1 MADNEFIKAQKVV
14 LAALGLL
21 EREITLPAL
30 VWRDAG
36 GSFVGVA
43 NDTISLR
50 VPAYTNARTR
60 ALRGGRPITL
70 DSLDETKVD
79 VTLDTD
85 VYKAV
90 SVTDEEMTLDIADFG
105 MQVLTPMVHAVA
117 RGVED
122 SLGDTM
128 VGADYE
134 VTVDLEEDD
143 PYLGIVDA
151 RTALN
156 DAKVPRSG
164 RFLAVGSNIEAAILK
179 SDRLSK
185 FDSTGDSVNSALREA
200 LIGRIAGFTAIGHDS
215 LDPDVAIAA
224 HQTAFVL
231 SMQAPVVPDG
241 VTWGESQSYAGL
253 SMRVIKDY
261 DFLNVQDRCLAD
273 VFVGSNTVK
282 DRGTIDEN
290 GKFQPSVDGSDSPI
304 LVRAVMCTL
313 PGAGSS

>member
-1 MADNEFIKAQKVV
+1 MANEFIKAQKVV
-14 LAALGLL
+14 RTILGML

-50 VPAYTNARTR
+50 VPAYTTSRTR
-60 ALRGGRPITL
+60 TLRGGRPITL
-70 DSLDETKVD
+70 DNLTETKVD

-90 SVTDEEMTLDIADFG
+90 AITDEEMTLDIVDFG
-105 MQVLTPMVHAVA
+105 TQVLTPVVHSVA

-122 SLGDTM
+122 SLADTIS
-128 VGADYE
+128 GADYE
-134 VTVDLEEDD
+134 TVVDLDEAD

-151 RTALN
+151 RLALN
-156 DAKVPRSG
+156 NANVPTGG
-164 RFLAVGSNIEAAILK
+164 RFLAVGSNVEGAILK

-185 FDSTGDSVNSALREA
+185 FDQSGSDTALREA
-200 LIGRIAGFTAIGHDS
+200 LIGRIAGFTAVS
-215 LDPDVAIAA
+215 YPALDPDIAIAA

-231 SMQAPVVPDG
+231 SMQAPTVPDG

-253 SMRVIKDY
+253 SMRVIRDY
-261 DFLNVQDRCLAD
+261 DFLNVQDRLLAD
-273 VFVGSNTVK
+273 VFVGSNIVE
-282 DRGTIDEN
+282 DRGTLDAN
-290 GKFQPSVDGSDSPI
+290 GKFTPSIDGTADPI
-304 LVRAVMCTL
+304 FIRAVELTL
-313 PGAGSS
+313 GGS